1 MQRVRD
7 QVEDPL
13 GERLDGGSGVTI
25 AMLDTGVAS
34 HPDLEGKIT
43 CFEDFVGGDRRTA
56 SGDRGSYDDN
66 GHGTHVAGILCGS
79 GLASLG
85 RYRGLA
91 PGAKLVVGKVLDE
104 RGDGVTENML
114 EGLDWVLSLRERYR
128 IRILNISV
136 GIGDLEDRQKE
147 HALQEKLDKIW
158 DSGIMVVCA
167 AGNKGPGEGSV
178 SAVGNSAKVV
188 TVGCHDG
195 DFRLGA
201 TWRCQNY
208 SGRGVM
214 GADPRK
220 PDIVAPGTDIVSCSA
235 GCYRM
240 RGRFL
245 NAYTI
250 KSGTSMATPI
260 VSAAAA
266 LTMQRFPAM
275 TNNECKQKMLHTA
288 TDLNEPWNQQGW
300 GMVNVRRLLQQ

>member
-1 MQRVRD
+1 MQRVRG

-25 AMLDTGVAS
+25 AMLDTGAAL
-34 HPDLEGKIT
+34 HPDLDEKIL
-43 CFEDFVGGDRRTA
+43 CFEDFVRSDRQAT
-56 SGDRGSYDDN
+56 SNDRSCYDDN

-104 RGDGVTENML
+104 RGDGITENML
-114 EGLDWVLSLRERYR
+114 EGLNWVLSLREMYR

-136 GIGDLEDRQKE
+136 GIGDLEDKRKE
-147 HALQEKLDKIW
+147 HALQEKLDEIW
-158 DSGIMVVCA
+158 DRGIMVVCA

-178 SAVGNSAKVV
+178 SAVGNSEKVV

-195 DFRLGA
+195 NYRLGA
-201 TWRCQNY
+201 PWRCQNY
-208 SGRGVM
+208 SGRGM
-214 GADPRK
+214 EGAIPRK

-235 GCYRM
+235 GCYQI
-240 RGRFL
+240 RGRYL
-245 NAYTI
+245 NAYAI

-266 LTMQRFPAM
+266 LAMQRFPGM
-275 TNNECKQKMLHTA
+275 TNKECKQKLLQTA
-288 TDLNEPWNQQGW
+288 TDLNEPLNQQGW

>member
-1 MQRVRD
+1 M
-7 QVEDPL
+7 
-13 GERLDGGSGVTI
+13 GERLDGGSGITI
-25 AMLDTGVAS
+25 AMLDTGAAL
-34 HPDLEGKIT
+34 HPDLDGKIL
-43 CFEDFVGGDRRTA
+43 CFEDFVGNDRQAA
-56 SGDRGSYDDN
+56 SGDRSCYDDN

-104 RGDGVTENML
+104 RGDGITENML
-114 EGLDWVLSLRERYR
+114 EGLEWVLSLREMYR

-136 GIGDLEDRQKE
+136 GIGDLEDKRKE
-147 HALQEKLDKIW
+147 YAMQEKIDEIW
-158 DSGIMVVCA
+158 DRGIMVVCA

-195 DFRLGA
+195 NFRLGSP
-201 TWRCQNY
+201 WRCQNY
-208 SGRGVM
+208 SGRGVA
-214 GADPRK
+214 GAIPRK

-235 GCYRM
+235 SCYQI
-240 RGRFL
+240 RGRYL
-245 NAYTI
+245 NAYAI

-266 LTMQRFPAM
+266 LAMQRFPGM
-275 TNNECKQKMLHTA
+275 TNEECKQKLLQTA
-288 TDLNEPWNQQGW
+288 ADLGEPWNQQGW
-300 GMVNVRRLLQQ
+300 GMLNVRRLLQ